1 MINNPIFKYLF
12 FTFVAIILLLSV
24 FLVIKY
30 FAASSQNDDI
40 IVESNKMPEQISNK
54 PMNVSKPKGERNA
67 KLQAETD
74 GLLLLFDKM
83 PSVPVYLSNEPI
95 QGGTNVEGGVA
106 YNVCEDHKN
115 PTIYVKKA
123 FYAKA
128 NRKQLVNILKH
139 ELTHAYFC
147 RQGIQA
153 GHDERFRQKF
163 TQVGGFGN

>member
-1 MINNPIFKYLF
+1 M
-12 FTFVAIILLLSV
+12 V
-24 FLVIKY
+24 KY
-30 FAASSQNDDI
+30 FASPSQNDDVT
-40 IVESNKMPEQISNK
+40 VETNKTPESISNK
-54 PMNVSKPKGERNA
+54 PMNVSNFKGERNA
-67 KLQAETD
+67 KLQSDAD
-74 GLLLLFDKM
+74 ALLSLFDKM
-83 PSVPVYLSNEPI
+83 PSVSVYLKDEPI
-95 QGGTNVEGGVA
+95 QGGANIEDGVA

-115 PTIYVKKA
+115 PTIYVKKV

-163 TQVGGFGN
+163 TEVGGFGN